1 MARINAD
8 VRREEILRATCREVR
23 ARGFASTRVA
33 DVAAALG
40 VSSGLVFYHFA
51 SKDNLLSEAFRH
63 AAQADLDQLAI
74 EVARDGTAL
83 DKLDRIFRLY
93 PPGGSEAWVM
103 WIDAWSQALRS
114 PELQRVSRQL
124 DLRWKETL
132 AAVVADGVAAG
143 ELACPDPNAAA
154 WRLTALLDGLAV
166 QVTVNKGVLS
176 RQQLLDWVRV
186 AAAAELGLAPPSAGQ
201 AVWGAPVPARAR

>member
-1 MARINAD
+1 MARINTD

>member
-1 MARINAD
+1 MARINTD

-33 DVAAALG
+33 D
-40 VSSGLVFYHFA
+40 
-51 SKDNLLSEAFRH
+51 